1 MIIKGKNRAD
11 IARQLGF
18 SRQAFYAKVKNHKDA
33 LFMDEDCN
41 LCYEVRA
48 KKNLINYDPFFKGN
62 FISRNQY
69 TKKYN
74 VSLSL
79 ISYMIK
85 NKKLFTT
92 VDGSKVADMK
102 IILDGKHQKDFSNE
116 LKYVDIEIGL

>member
-11 IARQLGF
+11 IARQLGI
-18 SRQAFYAKVKNHKDA
+18 SRQAFYAKVKNNKDA

-41 LCYEVRA
+41 LCYEVRV

-92 VDGSKVADMK
+92 IDGRKVADMK
-102 IILDGKHQKDFSNE
+102 IILDGKPKKDVSNE

>member
-11 IARQLGF
+11 IARQLGI

-41 LCYEVRA
+41 LCYEVRV

-92 VDGSKVADMK
+92 IDGRKVADMK
-102 IILDGKHQKDFSNE
+102 IILDGKPKKDFSKE

>member
-11 IARQLGF
+11 IARQLGI
-18 SRQAFYAKVKNHKDA
+18 SRQAFYAKVKNNKDA

-41 LCYEVRA
+41 LCYEVRV

-92 VDGSKVADMK
+92 IDGRKVADMK
-102 IILDGKHQKDFSNE
+102 IILDGKPKKDFSKE

>member
-11 IARQLGF
+11 IARQLGI
-18 SRQAFYAKVKNHKDA
+18 SRQAFYAKVKNNKDA

-41 LCYEVRA
+41 LCYEVRV

-92 VDGSKVADMK
+92 IDGRKVADMK
-102 IILDGKHQKDFSNE
+102 IILDGKPKKDFSNE
-116 LKYVDIEIGL
+116 LKYVDIEIGV